1 MRRHFFLLLG
11 MLLLARICTA
21 GGEAIGSGDG
31 RIHVIPMLSA
41 LSVKNG
47 EKLTIQTVV
56 KAPAGVAAVEAR
68 IFRMGVAPAGAPIAI
83 LSLSAAQGSMNLLTT
98 PPGGA
103 AGAFALYQAEWTA
116 AGLAEDYYQ
125 IELVITDSTGHT
137 FTDRSL
143 VFSDPIA
150 GNNTVGTTN
159 YPDGGMRL
167 VSDLRL
173 PIEDNIGCAVID
185 AEAGYAYLGTR
196 SYPGRVLKVALGDG
210 DVTPVLVASLEL
222 SPDEHDLHTSL
233 IDPDA
238 GYAYF
243 CTSILPYRI
252 VKVAL
257 GEGDAPPTRIGA
269 LVLGENNN
277 RISCALVDSDAGY
290 GYFGTFVIP
299 TGTYNSLGQVMK
311 VCLGEG
317 NSIPTRVGSVTFAN
331 GESVPRS
338 GVIDPASG
346 HAWFGTETW
355 PGRVVKIALGEGDNP
370 PVRIGAVTLSSGENV
385 LHSAIID
392 TAAGYAWFGTSTVPG
407 RVVKVALGNGEAPP
421 SRVGAVTLADGETG
435 LHDAL
440 IDPASGFAWFS
451 TTSKP
456 GRVVKV
462 ALGTGDDAPIR
473 IGSTTFSSDD
483 GYVKTASISPATGY
497 AFYATSQSNEHG
509 YDAAGR
515 YVKVALGSG
524 NDLPTI
530 DSRLLLPRGEHE
542 LYAGVIDPSFNYAW
556 FGTSSRRVV
565 KFSLGQGDAPPRR
578 VGGITLHPSDG
589 NSLRCAVIDPEAGYA
604 LFGTYSNPAYVIKVA
619 LGDDDQPPVR
629 IGAIRLPTG
638 ESSLTCAVLDRATGH
653 AFFGT
658 TTAPGRVV
666 KVAMGE
672 GDEPPTRI
680 GAVTFNS
687 GENSVSSA
695 VIDEVGGHAFFGTR
709 DHIVKVAFGDNDQP
723 PVRVGSVKLEFGEE
737 TPMCGVIDPESGY
750 AYFGTQT
757 SPARV
762 VKIALGA
769 GSSPPARI
777 GAVTLESGEWSA
789 RSAVIDPSAGVAYF
803 GVGSDPCQVVKV
815 ALGRDDE
822 PPTRLGSIQM
832 PSGQY
837 SPFGSVIDPLHGY
850 AYFTTATQ
858 PGGLYKL
865 ALDTEV
871 LRGTRLSLPEW
882 AEIETVHF
890 YSHQAGGSV
899 RLGIYSGGVSPA
911 LLWQSPPLENTTEA
925 DWISFPIAKGTPSR
939 LVLPKDDYWLVW
951 QIDSAIHVGSHS
963 TSSAGAGFSL
973 AHSFE
978 NLPSLVDM
986 ETAKLTS
993 DIWST
998 YLTYES
1004 YYPVRIK
1011 TSFNNDLWENDGL
1024 IDIQWWIDAAV
1035 AGESVRL
1042 ELWKG
1047 DRWLLDLGQ
1056 GWQAGGGEA
1065 TTSIYL
1071 PPVPEADD
1079 YRIRA
1084 ISWLDPQWSAFSGEF
1099 TITGGAVRVRWP
1111 AGGEHWRSGTPEF
1124 VYWRSGVAT
1133 AGTAVALE
1141 LWRGERMV
1149 TTLRTDWDP
1158 AGEALSWLI
1167 VPWVTSGDNYRVR
1180 AVSTWNPSLFGE
1192 SGPFTIEGL
1201 AHRNSVMPE
1210 SWMLYD

>member
-1 MRRHFFLLLG
+1 MRRLLTVTLCLIA
-11 MLLLARICTA
+11 MIQFSAA
-21 GGEAIGSGDG
+21 NEPIGSGDG
-31 RIHVIPMLSA
+31 RIHIIPTLSA
-41 LSVKNG
+41 PSVKNG
-47 EKLTIQTVV
+47 EKLTIQAVV
-56 KAPAGVAAVEAR
+56 KAAAGVAAVEAR
-68 IFRMGVAPAGAPIAI
+68 ISRVGAAPEGAPVAVFP
-83 LSLSAAQGSMNLLTT
+83 LTAAQRSMSPL
-98 PPGGA
+98 A
-103 AGAFALYQAEWTA
+103 ASTGEAVGTFALYQAEWTA
-116 AGLAEDYYQ
+116 ADLVEDYYQ
-125 IELVITDSTGHT
+125 IELTVTDATGHT

-150 GNNTVGTTN
+150 GNNTVGTTD
-159 YPDGGMRL
+159 YADGGMRL
-167 VSDLRL
+167 VSDSRL
-173 PIEDNIGCAVID
+173 PVEDNIGCAVIH

-210 DVTPVLVASLEL
+210 DAAPVLVASLEL
-222 SPDEHDLHTSL
+222 GPDEHDLHTAL

-243 CTSILPYRI
+243 CTSIIPFRI

-269 LVLGENNN
+269 LVLGENDN
-277 RISCALVDSDAGY
+277 RISCALIDPTAGY
-290 GYFGTFVIP
+290 GYFGTFIIP
-299 TGTYNSLGQVMK
+299 TGTHNTLGQVMK
-311 VCLGEG
+311 VRLGEG
-317 NSIPTRVGSVTFAN
+317 DSIPTRVGSVTFAN
-331 GESVPRS
+331 EESVPKS

-392 TAAGYAWFGTSTVPG
+392 AAAGYAWFGTSTVPG
-407 RVVKVALGNGEAPP
+407 RVIKVALGNGEAPP
-421 SRVGAVTLADGETG
+421 YRVGAVTLADGETG

-440 IDPASGFAWFS
+440 IDSASGLAWFS

-462 ALGTGDDAPIR
+462 ALGKADDAPIR
-473 IGSTTFSSDD
+473 IGSTTFSPDD
-483 GYVKTASISPATGY
+483 GFVKTASISPATGY
-497 AFYATSQSNEHG
+497 AFFATSQSNEHG

-515 YVKVALGSG
+515 YVKVALGSDS
-524 NDLPTI
+524 DLSTI
-530 DSRLLLPRGEHE
+530 VSRLLLPRGEHE

-556 FGTSSRRVV
+556 FGTSNRVV
-565 KFSLGQGDAPPRR
+565 KFFLGEGDDPPRR
-578 VGGITLHPSDG
+578 VGGITLNTSET
-589 NSLRCAVIDPEAGYA
+589 SLRCAVIDPEAGYA
-604 LFGTYSNPAYVIKVA
+604 LFGTYSNPAHVIKVA
-619 LGDDDQPPVR
+619 LGDNDQPPVR
-629 IGAIRLPTG
+629 IGAIWLPMG
-638 ESSLTCAVLDRATGH
+638 ESRLTCAVLDRATGH

-680 GAVTFNS
+680 GSVTFNS

-695 VIDEVGGHAFFGTR
+695 VIDEVGGHAFFGTK

-723 PVRVGSVKLEFGEE
+723 PIRVGSVQLGSGEE
-737 TPMCGVIDPESGY
+737 TPTCGVIDPEAGY
-750 AYFGTQT
+750 SYFGTQT

-769 GSSPPARI
+769 GSSPPTRI
-777 GAVTLESGEWSA
+777 GAVTLESGEWNA

-803 GVGSDPCQVVKV
+803 GVGSDPCEVVKV

-822 PPTRLGSIQM
+822 PPARLGSILM
-832 PSGQY
+832 PSGHW
-837 SPFGSVIDPLHGY
+837 SPFGAVIDPLHGY
-850 AYFTTATQ
+850 AYFSTATQ

-865 ALDTEV
+865 ALDSQV

-882 AEIETVHF
+882 AAIETVHF

-899 RLGIYSGGVSPA
+899 RLGIYRGGVSPT
-911 LLWQSPPLENTTEA
+911 LLWQSPPLENKTQE
-925 DWISFPIAKGTPSR
+925 DWLSIPIAQGTPTQ
-939 LVLPKDDYWLVW
+939 LILPVNDYWLAW
-951 QIDSAIHVGSHS
+951 QVDSAIHVGSYS

-973 AHSFE
+973 AHPFNS
-978 NLPSLVDM
+978 LPSLIEG
-986 ETAKLTS
+986 ETFKLTS

-1004 YYPVRIK
+1004 YYPMRIK
-1011 TSFNNDLWENDGL
+1011 TPLSNDILESDSL
-1024 IDIQWWIDAAV
+1024 IDVQWWTDV
-1035 AGESVRL
+1035 SMAGESVRL

-1056 GWQAGGGEA
+1056 GWQAGGGDA

-1111 AGGEHWRSGTPEF
+1111 RGGELWRSGTPEF

-1149 TTLRTDWDP
+1149 TTLRSDWDP
-1158 AGEALSWLI
+1158 AGEALTWLT
-1167 VPWVTSGDNYRVR
+1167 VPWVTSGDNYHIR
-1180 AVSTWNPSLFGE
+1180 AVSTWNPSLFGD
-1192 SGPFTIEGL
+1192 SGLFTIEGL
-1201 AHRNSVMPE
+1201 ASRNSARPE